1 MDDDW
6 GLAFTSY
13 NITKKKHR
21 HINPED
27 ENLKTSD
34 TPLLD
39 DLYAATH
46 NLKDPSAGILEH
58 MTTQRQR
65 IGVAYEYV

>member
-6 GLAFTSY
+6 VLAFTSY
-13 NITKKKHR
+13 NITKKKTQAYQPR
-21 HINPED
+21 K

-34 TPLLD
+34 THLIE

-46 NLKDPSAGILEH
+46 TLKDPSVGILEH